1 VLDQEA
7 YHRLIDA
14 TDPPAL
20 IVTAAAGGE
29 RAGCLVTFDSP
40 CSVHP
45 PRYAVWLSHQNRTFE
60 VAKDAEVLAVH
71 LLTDEDRGLAGLFG
85 SVSGYEEDKFTRCSW
100 REGPDGTVLLDI
112 AGAWFTGRVIE
123 RLSTGDHTMFVLEP
137 LAAGGKVERP
147 IRFSDVKEFPPGRP
161 T

>member
-1 VLDQEA
+1 MPEST

-20 IVTAAAGGE
+20 IVTATVGDD

-45 PRYAVWLSHQNRTFE
+45 PRYAVWLSQQNRTFE
-60 VAKDAEVLAVH
+60 VAQRAEVLAVH
-71 LLTDEDRGLAGLFG
+71 LLAAEDRSLAGLFG
-85 SVSGYEEDKFTRCSW
+85 SVSGYEEDKFARCSW
-100 REGPDGTVLLDI
+100 RDGPDGTVLLDV
-112 AGAWFTGRVIE
+112 AGAWFTGRVVD
-123 RLSTGDHTMFVLEP
+123 RLATGDHTMFVLEP
-137 LAAGGKVERP
+137 LSAGGCVERP